1 MSTPSQGELVVP
13 SRMQV
18 APCLL
23 LITRMP
29 LLLSSQEV
37 CEKIVQL
44 LRSVQLEW
52 ASQRIAEALVPH
64 VYQMLFSLHAQTLLS
79 VAMCYSPRLFLSL
92 HPQFVKMADEDFCGL
107 SEKELKGL
115 YQVMY
120 RFYQVAV
127 HLPELSVSTYL
138 VLAKLFQRIKDLE

>member
-1 MSTPSQGELVVP
+1 MTEQSELVTP
-13 SRMQV
+13 SRMLV

-23 LITRMP
+23 LITRKP
-29 LLLSSQEV
+29 LLLSSQDV

-44 LRSVQLEW
+44 LRNVQLEW
-52 ASQRIAEALVPH
+52 ASQCIAEALAPH
-64 VYQMLFSLHAQTLLS
+64 AYQLLSSSHTQALLS
-79 VAMCYSPRLFLSL
+79 VAMCYSPRLFCSL

-107 SEKELKGL
+107 SKEELKGL

-127 HLPELSVSTYL
+127 HLPQLSMSTYL
-138 VLAKLFQRIKDLE
+138 VLTKLFVRIKELA